1 MDLKITKTLVIPS
14 NEIKWRFSRS
24 SGPGGQN
31 VNKIESRVEII
42 FNLEDSKVL
51 NDYQKEILKRN
62 LKTKL
67 VNNSLRL
74 AVQAH
79 RNQLLNRPL
88 ALMKF
93 SSMIKNAL
101 EKNISRKNIIVDPGI
116 GFSKDLNQNLEILRN
131 LDVFKNLNLP
141 ILIGASRKRFIGEV
155 LNENN
160 PKERDIG
167 TLAIS
172 CLCSQ
177 LNIDIVRVHNV
188 KLNYQIL
195 KVADKIY
202 RK

>member
-74 AVQAH
+74 AVQEN
-79 RNQLLNRPL
+79 RNQLLNRQL

-93 SSMIKNAL
+93 SSILKNSLNKPFKLRKSTQPTKASQKKRVEVKKKRGEL
-101 EKNISRKNIIVDPGI
+101 KKSRQKEK
-116 GFSKDLNQNLEILRN
+116 
-131 LDVFKNLNLP
+131 
-141 ILIGASRKRFIGEV
+141 
-155 LNENN
+155 
-160 PKERDIG
+160 
-167 TLAIS
+167 T
-172 CLCSQ
+172 
-177 LNIDIVRVHNV
+177 
-188 KLNYQIL
+188 YQI
-195 KVADKIY
+195 
-202 RK
+202 

>member
-62 LKTKL
+62 LKNKL

-74 AVQAH
+74 AVQEH
-79 RNQLLNRPL
+79 RNQLLNRQL

-93 SSMIKNAL
+93 SSIIKNAL
-101 EKNISRKNIIVDPGI
+101 NKPFKLRKSTKPTKASQKKRVEVKKKRGELKKSRQKEKI
-116 GFSKDLNQNLEILRN
+116 
-131 LDVFKNLNLP
+131 
-141 ILIGASRKRFIGEV
+141 
-155 LNENN
+155 
-160 PKERDIG
+160 
-167 TLAIS
+167 
-172 CLCSQ
+172 
-177 LNIDIVRVHNV
+177 
-188 KLNYQIL
+188 YQI
-195 KVADKIY
+195 
-202 RK
+202 